1 MTKQI
6 SVKESLYK
14 TLKEMK
20 GDRSFSYT
28 IEQLIKKAGIPA
40 VSPYTD
46 QQQEFIK
53 NAKAAIQKQ

>member
-1 MTKQI
+1 
-6 SVKESLYK
+6 
-14 TLKEMK
+14 MK